1 MMISISVMID
11 WNWSKQRFGG
21 SRAMNKSVVQDMG
34 LYREGVPTGGQSDS
48 VPSNQEP
55 TPSPHKP
62 REPIFNQLP
71 VGVVLLIGLIIA
83 AHLIFSLLNPVA
95 QAGAMAAFALS
106 PSLFEQDLSA
116 GDWMAA
122 VTMLFGYQ
130 FLHGGTLHIVMN
142 LAMLLQAGPIA
153 EAGLRRNQDSTVRFV
168 LFFLLCGVGGGLAFC
183 ALNPGTDAVTIGASG
198 AISGVFAGFLW
209 GAIGLARPGQ
219 AMLKPVLASAVVF
232 LLINVGLAALARGFN
247 FVPIAWESHL
257 GGFVAGLILY
267 PLFARLGRRREAAQ
281 F

>member
-1 MMISISVMID
+1 M
-11 WNWSKQRFGG
+11 
-21 SRAMNKSVVQDMG
+21 VQDMS
-34 LYREGVPTGGQSDS
+34 LYREGAPSGGQPES
-48 VPSNQEP
+48 VPPNQEP
-55 TPSPHKP
+55 TTSPQKP

-71 VGVVLLIGLIIA
+71 VGVAVLIGLIIA
-83 AHLIFSLLNPVA
+83 AHLVFSLLNPRA
-95 QAGAMAAFALS
+95 QAEALATFALS
-106 PSLFEQDLSA
+106 PALFAKDLSA
-116 GDWMAA
+116 GDWMQAL
-122 VTMLFGYQ
+122 TMLFGYQ

-153 EAGLRRNQDSTVRFV
+153 EAGLRRNQGSTLRFV
-168 LFFLLCGVGGGLAFC
+168 LFFLLCGAGGGLVFC
-183 ALNPGTDAVTIGASG
+183 AFNPGAQAVTIGASG

-267 PLFARLGRRREAAQ
+267 PIFARLGRPNTPA
-281 F
+281 

>member
-1 MMISISVMID
+1 MV
-11 WNWSKQRFGG
+11 QE
-21 SRAMNKSVVQDMG
+21 VVLG
-34 LYREGVPTGGQSDS
+34 REGAPSDGLPES
-48 VPSNQEP
+48 SPPNQEP
-55 TPSPHKP
+55 TRMPQKQ
-62 REPIFNQLP
+62 REPIFNQMP
-71 VGVVLLIGLIIA
+71 MGVVVLIGLIIT
-83 AHLIFSLLNPVA
+83 AHLVFSLLDPAAKNA
-95 QAGAMAAFALS
+95 AMATYALS
-106 PSLFEQDLSA
+106 PALFAEDVSA
-116 GDWMAA
+116 NDWGAA
-122 VTMLFGYQ
+122 LKMLFGYQ

-153 EAGLRRNQDSTVRFV
+153 EAGLRRNPHSTLRFV

-183 ALNPGTDAVTIGASG
+183 AVNPGTIGVTIGASG
-198 AISGVFAGFLW
+198 AISGIFAGFLW

-267 PLFARLGRRREAAQ
+267 PIFARLGRPTTPA
-281 F
+281 

>member
-1 MMISISVMID
+1 MKGRV
-11 WNWSKQRFGG
+11 
-21 SRAMNKSVVQDMG
+21 VVQDMA
-34 LYREGVPTGGQSDS
+34 LNREGVPSGGLPESS
-48 VPSNQEP
+48 PPSQEP
-55 TPSPHKP
+55 LSAPQKP
-62 REPIFNQLP
+62 REPIFNQMP
-71 VGVVLLIGLIIA
+71 IGVAALIALIIT
-83 AHLIFSLLNPVA
+83 AHLIFFLLDPAAKTNT
-95 QAGAMAAFALS
+95 MAAFALS
-106 PSLFEQDLSA
+106 PALFAQDLAGNDWLSA
-116 GDWMAA
+116 LK
-122 VTMLFGYQ
+122 MLFGYQ

-153 EAGLRRNQDSTVRFV
+153 EAGLRRNAHSTIRFI
-168 LFFLLCGVGGGLAFC
+168 LLFLLCGVGGGLAFC
-183 ALNPGTDAVTIGASG
+183 AFNPGSVGVTIGASG

-267 PLFARLGRRREAAQ
+267 PIFARLGRAKDPA
-281 F
+281 